1 MTPHNPTVFVI
12 DTDTAFA
19 DHVCRMVEPVGVSG
33 IAYSAPQDFLDAG
46 ELARPSCLLAN
57 TRLPGMGGLALQ
69 KKMKKLVCPIPVI
82 LTTDIVGDVTS
93 AVSAMKNGA
102 VDFLE
107 KPLNQQKFLDLVQN
121 CLAMDAREQ
130 KRQET
135 RAAISRKFALLTN
148 REKQVVSLCVEG
160 ENNKGIADRLDISV
174 KTVEAHRTTTMKKMQ
189 ASSLLSLANEL
200 RLIGI
205 PKGD

>member
-1 MTPHNPTVFVI
+1 MPGNLP
-12 DTDTAFA
+12 DRA
-19 DHVCRMVEPVGVSG
+19 VCLPIPACPEWGVWR
-33 IAYSAPQDFLDAG
+33 F
-46 ELARPSCLLAN
+46 R
-57 TRLPGMGGLALQ
+57 

-160 ENNKGIADRLDISV
+160 ENNKAIADRLGISV